1 MRIAT
6 MCVRSFP
13 AWISQQGES
22 TPETRATLVH
32 CLESERKAVKQQRQ
46 PVCIYSQT
54 GVMFGIAKSNSKVRT
69 KLDLYQWKST
79 LSTFNPCVEIDALT
93 SRRRRVGVDCPLD
106 KI

>member
-1 MRIAT
+1 

-22 TPETRATLVH
+22 TPETRATL
-32 CLESERKAVKQQRQ
+32 AVKQQRQ